1 MKMMLVL
8 LLILLK
14 EAGPTAAHSCSCSWW
29 CDCIS
34 RGLTSVP
41 QDLPTTI
48 SHLYLSHNNITTLSQ
63 SDFSRYSS
71 LTVLRLHHNQ
81 ISVINSG
88 AFYNLSRLTYLNLQ
102 YNQLTILRPD
112 MFVGLD
118 SLQYLVLGNN
128 NINSIS
134 AGALENL
141 RALQNIDLSHNN
153 ISTVPVEAL
162 SHANTSAAW
171 STLTLNN
178 NQMETL
184 SSEAYDLLSSFS
196 EVDINNNPWLC
207 DCGMLPFKQR
217 MNGTLNFEQ
226 QIICAGPE
234 HLIAES
240 LLFEV
245 DAEDLN
251 CEDTGT
257 GSTGST
263 STAPAQ
269 SFSLSAFLSGGLGV
283 IVGSFLI
290 SGICLPTWHGA

>member
-48 SHLYLSHNNITTLSQ
+48 SHLYLSHNAITTLSQ

-88 AFYNLSRLTYLNLQ
+88 AFYNLSRLTHLWLY
-102 YNQLTILRPD
+102 YNQLTSLRPD

-162 SHANTSAAW
+162 SHAKTSAAW

-196 EVDINNNPWLC
+196 YVNINNNPWLW
-207 DCGMLPFKQR
+207 K
-217 MNGTLNFEQ
+217 
-226 QIICAGPE
+226 
-234 HLIAES
+234 S

-283 IVGSFLI
+283 IAFAFRPGMVLKRKEPKRA
-290 SGICLPTWHGA
+290 LPLSRTPVVLPATQTAPLPARPPTVTPHK